1 MNKLKERLLAYRKT
15 RNFLGIERELEL
27 PARAFK
33 MWFGQNTEPSEE
45 VQKKIVDFL
54 NDLGRELSE

>member
-15 RNFLGIERELEL
+15 LNFLGIERELEL

-33 MWFGQNTEPSEE
+33 MWFGQNTEP
-45 VQKKIVDFL
+45 KKVEQDKIKEYL
-54 NDLGRELSE
+54 KSLGNDID

>member
-15 RNFLGIERELEL
+15 LNFLGIERELEL
-27 PARAFK
+27 HARTFK

>member
-15 RNFLGIERELEL
+15 LNFLGIERELGL

-33 MWFGQNTEPSEE
+33 MWFGQNTEP
-45 VQKKIVDFL
+45 KKVEQDKIKEYL
-54 NDLGRELSE
+54 KSLGNDID